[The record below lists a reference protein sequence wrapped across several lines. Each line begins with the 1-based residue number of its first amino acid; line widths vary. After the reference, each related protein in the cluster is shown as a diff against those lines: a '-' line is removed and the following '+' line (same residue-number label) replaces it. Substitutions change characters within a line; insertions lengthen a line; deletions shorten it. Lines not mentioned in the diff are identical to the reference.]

1 CSRTE
6 SFDNKEPATKSKDA
20 NAVAK
25 ERKIRSSPVEKSLI
39 MEGLRRYGRDFK
51 ATVRFLIKHCD
62 ALDEN
67 LKKYYE
73 SVGKPGGASI
83 KKAVERARRLKQK
96 TDMHMAST
104 SKQVR
109 NEKTQAEDEFQESS
123 GDATDSSDIPLQSTS
138 KRQKTHEQSN
148 DSHDDDDDND
158 DDDDDDE
165 RTACRD

>member
-1 CSRTE
+1 MEENNIFLKAALTKNVEIPPIFETFGRCSRTE

-25 ERKIRSSPVEKSLI
+25 ERKIRSSPVKKSLI

-62 ALDEN
+62 VLDEN

-83 KKAVERARRLKQK
+83 KKAVERARRLEQK

-104 SKQVR
+104 R
-109 NEKTQAEDEFQESS
+109 
-123 GDATDSSDIPLQSTS
+123 
-138 KRQKTHEQSN
+138 
-148 DSHDDDDDND
+148 
-158 DDDDDDE
+158 
-165 RTACRD
+165 